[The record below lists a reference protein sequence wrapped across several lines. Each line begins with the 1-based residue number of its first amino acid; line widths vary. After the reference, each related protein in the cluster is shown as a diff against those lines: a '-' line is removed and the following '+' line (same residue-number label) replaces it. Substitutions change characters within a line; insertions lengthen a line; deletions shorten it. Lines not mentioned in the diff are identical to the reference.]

1 MDLPGFTRASRD
13 WFRRPVL
20 DLAPLLLGCALART
34 TGDGTVAVRITEV
47 EAYAGPADPGSHAFR
62 GRTARNATMFGEPGH
77 LYCYVSY
84 GMHHNLNVVC
94 DEEGVPTGCLLRA
107 GEVIEGA
114 ALARSRRAARPRTTP
129 LPEHHLARG
138 PGNLGQ
144 ALGSSRE
151 TDGADLMGKEWSCW
165 LPDDPPG
172 EWLTGPRVG
181 VSGPGG
187 DGELHPWRFWLPGEP
202 SVSAYRP
209 GTARASRGQ

>member
-20 DLAPLLLGCALART
+20 ELAPLLLGCALART
-34 TGDGTVAVRITEV
+34 SGDGTVAVRITEV
-47 EAYAGPADPGSHAFR
+47 EAYAGTVDPGSHAFR
-62 GRTARNATMFGEPGH
+62 GRTARNTTMFGEPGH
-77 LYCYVSY
+77 LYCYFSY

-94 DEEGVPTGCLLRA
+94 DEAGVPTGCLLRA

-114 ALARSRRAARPRTTP
+114 ALARSRRAARPRSTP

-151 TDGADLMGKEWSCW
+151 TDGADLMGEEWSWW

-172 EWLTGPRVG
+172 EWSTGPRVG

-187 DGELHPWRFWLPGEP
+187 DGERHPWRFWLPGEP

-209 GTARASRGQ
+209 GTSGRRSG